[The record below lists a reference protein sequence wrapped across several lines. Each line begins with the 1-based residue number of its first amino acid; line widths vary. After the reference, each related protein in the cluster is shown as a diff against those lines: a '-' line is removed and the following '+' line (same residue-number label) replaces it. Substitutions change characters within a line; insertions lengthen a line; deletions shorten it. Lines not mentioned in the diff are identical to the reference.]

1 MDRVTIIPLKS
12 VNGVPFGAKKE
23 DVRKALGSD
32 YKNSL
37 ETIEK
42 NKILNP
48 DEQKALDEVEN
59 SIKALYQEMGKDPN
73 SFEWP
78 DISEYEEDNDTYNLV
93 QIEYEDDIFV
103 SATIYA
109 QDMKHLSVWGHD
121 CSDLEIEKILTLAKD
136 FEWDQEDTSWTS
148 RSQQIGIYCSEGPR
162 KIDSITFGCPGYYD
176 FLDEEE

>member
-12 VNGVPFGAKKE
+12 VNGVPFGATKE
-23 DVRKALGSD
+23 EVRKVLGSD
-32 YKNSL
+32 YENSVEL
-37 ETIEK
+37 REK
-42 NKILNP
+42 NKDVFDSPEIKQL
-48 DEQKALDEVEN
+48 EESL
-59 SIKALYQEMGKDPN
+59 KALYQEMGKDPN

-109 QDMKHLSVWGHD
+109 QDMKYLSVWGHD

-148 RSQQIGIYCSEGPR
+148 RSKQISIYCSEGPR
-162 KIDSITFGCPGYYD
+162 KLDSITFGCPGYFD